1 MARQKVVVIGSGI
14 AGLVSAVELAAAGLD
29 VTVLEKEAAPG
40 GKLRQIGPGDVRI
53 DAGPTVFTMRFVF
66 DAVFAAAGTTLE
78 QHLTLI
84 PAEILARH
92 AWNETQ
98 RLDLFADVARSA
110 DAIGAFAGAAEAR
123 GYREFCV
130 RAGKIFRT
138 LKEPFICGQQPGSAF
153 ELARRV
159 GLFAPNELLGMS
171 PFATMWNGIAQHFRD
186 PRLRQLFGR
195 YATYC
200 GSSPWL
206 APATLMLVAHV
217 EQAGVWYVEGGMH
230 RIARA
235 FEGIATGLGAEF
247 RYNATVTGID
257 TKAGK
262 VSGVSLANGER
273 LAADIVVFNG
283 DHAALADG
291 LLGRTAATAVH
302 KPDGARSLSAV
313 TWTMHAPTS
322 GFDLLRHNVFFSD
335 NYPAEF
341 DDIFTRR
348 RIPGA
353 PTVYV
358 CAQDRGDGEMHID
371 GPERLLV
378 LTNAPAIGD
387 THDFTPAEI
396 ETCQASSFEILRRC
410 GLEVTPTV
418 ENAIVT
424 TPTHWNRLFP
434 ATGGAL
440 YGRATHGSMS
450 PFRRPA
456 SRSRIAG
463 LYLAGGSAH
472 PGPGVP
478 MAAMSGRLAA
488 GAVLMD
494 LQNSRTLVGSPGPLR
509 RTATPGGMSTR

>member
-1 MARQKVVVIGSGI
+1 MPKRKAVVIGSGI
-14 AGLVSAVELAAAGLD
+14 AGLVAAVELAAAGLD
-29 VTVLEKEAAPG
+29 VTVLEKEPTPG
-40 GKLRQIGPGDVRI
+40 GKLRQVGAAI

-78 QHLTLI
+78 QHLTLK

-92 AWNETQ
+92 AWDANQ
-98 RLDLFADVARSA
+98 RLDLFTDIGRSA
-110 DAIGAFAGAAEAR
+110 EAIGAFAGAAEAR
-123 GYREFCV
+123 GYKEFCV
-130 RAGKIFRT
+130 RAGKIYRT
-138 LKEPFICGQQPGSAF
+138 LEQPFICSQQPGSAF

-159 GLFAPNELLGMS
+159 GLLAPNDLLGMS
-171 PFATMWNGIAQHFRD
+171 PFATMWKGIAEHFRD

-217 EQAGVWYVEGGMH
+217 EQAGVWMVEGGMH

-235 FEGIATGLGAEF
+235 FEAIATGHGAIF
-247 RYNATVTGID
+247 RYGAKVSEISTKMGRVTGV
-257 TKAGK
+257 ALE
-262 VSGVSLANGER
+262 SGER
-273 LAADIVVFNG
+273 FAADVVVFNG
-283 DHAALADG
+283 DHAALSTG
-291 LLGRTAATAVH
+291 LLGSSAARAVAA
-302 KPDGARSLSAV
+302 PEGARSLSAV
-313 TWTMHAPTS
+313 TWAMQAQAT
-322 GFDLLRHNVFFSD
+322 GFPLLRHNVFFSND
-335 NYPAEF
+335 YAAEF

-358 CAQDRGDGEMHID
+358 CAQDRGDVAD
-371 GPERLLV
+371 DSAAPQRLLV

-387 THDFTPAEI
+387 THHFSRAEI
-396 ETCQASSFEILRRC
+396 EQCQTSTFALLHRC
-410 GLEVTPTV
+410 GLELTPTS
-418 ENAIVT
+418 ENAIIT
-424 TPTHWNRLFP
+424 SPTQWNQLFP

-456 SRSRIAG
+456 SRSKIAG

-488 GAVLMD
+488 ASVLAD
-494 LQNSRTLVGSPGPLR
+494 LRLSRPVTASPGLSRP
-509 RTATPGGMSTR
+509 TAMRGGTSMR